1 MDIWNGES
9 TQNKIRNARL
19 LTTMRNGNRAEWDC
33 TTLFYAILYSECIH
47 SLHPAVQSNVDDLR
61 KLLYEEFAHMPRGYL
76 SSGDFQNVILKVNTS
91 FHALG
96 LSTLKIRE
104 IQNQTSFPT
113 EELRSVLKKVDD
125 LQLEVQEKETKLQ
138 EKGKELQEKGSQLQQ
153 KRKELKEK
161 EKELKENEKG
171 LEEKEIQRQT
181 LKEHLQTE
189 VSPFCILPPQ
199 PAHDVSPRG
208 SEAGK
213 ITQHLKALRAAKNDS
228 FSTLYLSGNPGSGKS
243 QLARLT
249 AMRFFDECKET
260 PCAISFVMTLNAE
273 SSETLLESYASF
285 ARHCKCPHYSV
296 TNNTNSKYLSTDEKI
311 ASLKTLISTKIGLYT
326 SWLLVVDNVTN
337 LSHVHTYLPDSGNQQ
352 WERGQLLITTQDT
365 TRIPLTSSSIQHISI
380 SEGMPPED
388 ASSMLRLLS
397 DVTDDGTEKEIARS
411 LDYQPLALASAA
423 IYVRQVHEGNIS
435 NFGWDDYLKKL
446 EKGQQRTAESLLA
459 ETNPGYPK
467 TMTAAITIALEKAM
481 SSDRVINHLFTFLS
495 LCAPEPILKDI
506 AINYIMKMEGE
517 FEDKDAIGEKISRCP
532 LLLFD
537 EEESGVYIRVHGVVR
552 YVVNSVTKKSAKE
565 KQIKSVLGA
574 VLSFSKFKDQESR
587 VIGTKIVPHLAKVIT
602 DAEYLFSREGISQVV
617 KISAVTL
624 HDYSEVFKNLGKMCY
639 EHSQY
644 PAAKSC
650 FTAAL
655 AIIKLGDPSNE
666 LEKTAIYSQL
676 GLVHSQLGDLRQAK
690 DCHER
695 ALDVYLKKLGL
706 EHKRVAASYNNLGLV
721 HCQLSDLNQ
730 AKNCYKRALDV
741 YLKKLGPEHVY
752 VASCYDNL
760 GLVHHQLGDLKQAK
774 DYHKRA
780 LDVYL
785 GNLGPEH
792 VNVATCYDNLGL
804 VHRNLGDLRQ
814 AKDCHERALD
824 VYLKHLGPEHVYVA
838 GCYVSLC
845 FIHSQLGDLKEA
857 KECHERALDV
867 YLKKLGPKHVYVATC
882 YDSLGLIHSQLGD
895 IKQAKYCHERALDVY
910 LGLEHEKVA
919 ASYNNLGLLHRQ
931 LGDLEQA
938 RDCHERALD
947 VYSKHLGP
955 EHVNV
960 AACYDNLCFIYSQL
974 GDLKHAKDCH
984 ERALDVYMKKLGPEH
999 VYVATCYD
1007 SLGLLHSQLGDL
1019 KKAKDFHERALDV
1032 YRKNLGLEHEKV
1044 AVSYNNLGLLHRQL
1058 GDLKQAKDCHERA
1071 LDLFLKK
1078 LRPEHVNVAMCYD
1091 NLGLVYCQLGN
1102 LKQADDCH
1110 KRALDVY
1117 LRELGPAPANVAA
1130 SYNKPCPIHRQ
1141 PGVQEQGKDGHER
1154 VLDVYMK
1161 NLEL

>member
-1 MDIWNGES
+1 MDFWNGES
-9 TQNKIRNARL
+9 PQNRTRNAPL
-19 LTTMRNGNRAEWDC
+19 LATMRNGDRAEWDC
-33 TTLFYAILYSECIH
+33 TTLFYAILYSDCIR

-61 KLLYEEFAHMPRGYL
+61 KLRYEEFAHMPRGYL

-96 LSTLKIRE
+96 LSNQKIRE
-104 IQNQTSFPT
+104 IQNQTSFPR
-113 EELRSVLKKVDD
+113 EELRSVLKKVGD
-125 LQLEVQEKETKLQ
+125 LQQEVQEKETKLK
-138 EKGKELQEKGSQLQQ
+138 EKDKEP
-153 KRKELKEK
+153 KEK
-161 EKELKENEKG
+161 EKE

-181 LKEHLQTE
+181 LEQLQAKVPPICILPPKPAHGVSPRGSEVDKITQHLKALRAAKNDSFRLQIFGSPGIGKSPVALLKGKRFLDECKEKDKEPKEKEKELEEKEIQRQTLEQLQAK
-189 VSPFCILPPQ
+189 VSPFCILPPK
-199 PAHDVSPRG
+199 PAHGVSPRG
-208 SEAGK
+208 SEVDKITQHLKALRAAKNDSFRLQIFGSPGIGKSPVALLKGKRFLDECKEKDKEPKEKDKEPKEKEKELEEKEIQRQTLEQLQAKVSPFCILPPKPAHGVSPRGSEVDK

-296 TNNTNSKYLSTDEKI
+296 TNITSSKYLSTDEKI

-380 SEGMPPED
+380 SEGMLPED

-446 EKGQQRTAESLLA
+446 EKGQQRTTESLLA
-459 ETNPGYPK
+459 ETNPSYPK

-506 AINYIMKMEGE
+506 VINYIMKMEGE

-565 KQIKSVLGA
+565 KKIKSVLGA

-602 DAEYLFSREGISQVV
+602 DAEYLFSREGISQIV

-624 HDYSEVFKNLGKMCY
+624 HDYSEVLKNLGKMCY

-655 AIIKLGDPSNE
+655 AIIKLGDPSND

-730 AKNCYKRALDV
+730 AKNCYERALDV
-741 YLKKLGPEHVY
+741 YLKK
-752 VASCYDNL
+752 
-760 GLVHHQLGDLKQAK
+760 
-774 DYHKRA
+774 
-780 LDVYL
+780 
-785 GNLGPEH
+785 LGPEH

-804 VHRNLGDLRQ
+804 VHRNLGDLKQ

-824 VYLKHLGPEHVYVA
+824 VYMKN
-838 GCYVSLC
+838 
-845 FIHSQLGDLKEA
+845 
-857 KECHERALDV
+857 
-867 YLKKLGPKHVYVATC
+867 
-882 YDSLGLIHSQLGD
+882 
-895 IKQAKYCHERALDVY
+895 

-960 AACYDNLCFIYSQL
+960 VACYDNLCFIYSQL

-984 ERALDVYMKKLGPEH
+984 ERALDVYMK
-999 VYVATCYD
+999 
-1007 SLGLLHSQLGDL
+1007 
-1019 KKAKDFHERALDV
+1019 
-1032 YRKNLGLEHEKV
+1032 NLGL
-1044 AVSYNNLGLLHRQL
+1044 
-1058 GDLKQAKDCHERA
+1058 
-1071 LDLFLKK
+1071 
-1078 LRPEHVNVAMCYD
+1078 
-1091 NLGLVYCQLGN
+1091 
-1102 LKQADDCH
+1102 
-1110 KRALDVY
+1110 
-1117 LRELGPAPANVAA
+1117 
-1130 SYNKPCPIHRQ
+1130 
-1141 PGVQEQGKDGHER
+1141 
-1154 VLDVYMK
+1154 
-1161 NLEL
+1161 